1 MSKVSLKI
9 TIAGRTYPLNVLETE
24 QEKVLKAAD
33 DINKAIE
40 LLSKSYAVKDTQDLL
55 AMSALQ
61 LITRNV
67 AQSKTETV
75 TIPADYTSI
84 EISLETLSKEIDSF
98 N

>member
-1 MSKVSLKI
+1 
-9 TIAGRTYPLNVLETE
+9 LETE

-75 TIPADYTSI
+75 TIPVDYTSI
-84 EISLETLSKEIDSF
+84 ETSLEALSKEIDSF

>member
-24 QEKVLKAAD
+24 QEKVLKAAS

-67 AQSKTETV
+67 AQSKGEIV
-75 TIPADYTSI
+75 TIPADYSSI
-84 EISLETLSKEIDSF
+84 EASLETLSREIDSL

>member
-1 MSKVSLKI
+1 MSKLSIKVVV
-9 TIAGRTYPLNVLETE
+9 AGRTYPLNVLETE

>member
-67 AQSKTETV
+67 AQSKTEIL

-84 EISLETLSKEIDSF
+84 EASLEALSKEIDSL